1 MTLSKEISCH
11 VNTEKNYEKLLA
23 SISHEKK
30 TIIDISKD
38 IGCSDDNTQRMV
50 KKLQKCGYVKKSFA
64 GKHRYVSLTNVGS
77 SALTAIT
84 R

>member
-50 KKLQKCGYVKKSFA
+50 KKLQKMWVCEKVFR
-64 GKHRYVSLTNVGS
+64 GKT
-77 SALTAIT
+77 
-84 R
+84 